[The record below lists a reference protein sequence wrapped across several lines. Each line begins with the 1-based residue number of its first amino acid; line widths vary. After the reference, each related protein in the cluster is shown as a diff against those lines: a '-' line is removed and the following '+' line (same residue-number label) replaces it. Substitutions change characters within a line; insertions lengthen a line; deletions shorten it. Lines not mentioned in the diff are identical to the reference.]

1 MPGQSPKVAYPT
13 VEFVLG
19 AIAGWIN
26 RYRHLHGTTD
36 ELGHCTQD
44 EVRQIAKDLGVSVN
58 DLRGVAEKGP
68 GAADVL
74 QKLLLALSVDPNALA
89 KSDPATMRDLQR
101 VCVVCDRKGRCQEEL
116 AAGTAAE
123 HFREFC
129 PNAYTL
135 DALFKEKEGFRH
147 R

>member
-19 AIAGWIN
+19 AISGWIN

>member
-1 MPGQSPKVAYPT
+1 MPGHSPKVAYPT

-19 AIAGWIN
+19 AISGWIN